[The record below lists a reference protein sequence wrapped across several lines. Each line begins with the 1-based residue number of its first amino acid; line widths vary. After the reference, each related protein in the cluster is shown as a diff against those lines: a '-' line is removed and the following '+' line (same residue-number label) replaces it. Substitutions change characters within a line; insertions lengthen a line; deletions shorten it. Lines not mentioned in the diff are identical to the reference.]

1 MKKVFKKLKRSIR
14 NLKFRSNNL
23 FLFSNE
29 QKLPP
34 FPLPSQ
40 YSLKVVDTNEK
51 SGIKQIDKRKKRT
64 NLCYAVF
71 DGEKL
76 VHTSWVFKKH
86 SISKQLGYNDALT
99 IGPCETV
106 KSHRGKGIYPAVLST
121 IQKDNQDAQLVI
133 FVKISNA
140 PSIQGIMKAGFQKTL
155 RFKMLKIF
163 GFKFA
168 FKSKHLQSSQ

>member
-1 MKKVFKKLKRSIR
+1 MKKKVFKKFVRSIR
-14 NLKFRSNNL
+14 GLKFRSTDL

-29 QKLPP
+29 EKLPP
-34 FPLPSQ
+34 LSLQSQ
-40 YSLKVVDTNEK
+40 YSLKIFDTNEK
-51 SGIKQIDKRKKRT
+51 SGIKQIDRRKRSN

-76 VHTSWVFKKH
+76 VHTSWIFKKK
-86 SISKQLGYNDALT
+86 SVTKQLGYKDALT
-99 IGPCETV
+99 IGPCETI

-121 IQKDNQDAQLVI
+121 IQKNNRDAQLVI

-163 GFKFA
+163 GLKFA
-168 FKSKHLQSSQ
+168 FRHKHL